1 MKLEM
6 TALDYKFAEVINKA
20 AFSSDFPT
28 TLHERGEYAKNKIKN
43 DSSLTKNEKKFILD
57 RFLQIY
63 DQLRVENNSEE
74 KQQCNN
80 CQNWHQAIQYCEY
93 CIRKYLENNFGNW
106 TSGND
111 EIDKL
116 IQECQ
121 KKTLAPFAVI
131 EWISYDQFENIE
143 YLTEGGCAS
152 IYKAIWKGGAYDKW
166 NSEKQILERYGRQ
179 IVILKRLNNSNSNN
193 VKWFQ
198 EVSYSNIIN
207 KAAFSS
213 DFPTTLHERGEYAKN
228 KIKNDSSLTK
238 NEKKFILDRFLQI
251 YDQLRVENNSEEKQ
265 QCNNCQNWHQA
276 IQYCEYCIRK
286 YLENNFGNWTS
297 GNDEIDKL
305 IQECQKKTLAPFAV
319 IEWISYDQFENIE
332 YLTEGGCASIYKAIW
347 KGGAYDKWNSE
358 KQILERYGRQIV
370 ILKRLN
376 NSNSNNVK
384 WFQEV
389 TFSFT
394 LGNYVAECYGLTK
407 DPITND
413 YLLVMCRYD
422 SDLRH
427 FLIDNYHTLTC
438 LQKYKI
444 IYFITNSLN
453 NLHNQNIVHKDL
465 HSGNFL
471 YDAGYS
477 YWKISDLGLSGPVE
491 KPLNSIYGN
500 LPYIAPEVLCGQ
512 IYTTKSDIY
521 SLGILMWEIATGETP
536 FGKHEHDSDLQFAI
550 VNGYRPKIHKEI
562 PQEYVTLMK
571 QCWDANPYN
580 RPDVNTIRKKME
592 SLIRPFYTKKKNLK
606 SKIKNFFKL
615 KSSKIKN
622 FFKLKSSKN
631 KNKPIIK
638 NAQLIKNT
646 KSQVYTFSIQNQPRN
661 ATDEQETFDPQ
672 LNDLIISDE
681 IDHLYHEANNSW

>member
-1 MKLEM
+1 M
-6 TALDYKFAEVINKA
+6 TAQDIDTKFGEILDK
-20 AFSSDFPT
+20 AFSSDFPMT
-28 TLHERGEYAKNKIKN
+28 IHEQKI
-43 DSSLTKNEKKFILD
+43 
-57 RFLQIY
+57 
-63 DQLRVENNSEE
+63 ENNSEE

-106 TSGND
+106 TSGNNEID
-111 EIDKL
+111 KLIQECQKKTLAPFAVIEWISYDQFENIEYLTEGGFENNSEEKQQCNNCQNWHQAIQYCEYCIRKYLENNFGNWTSGNNEIDKL

-152 IYKAIWKGGAYDKW
+152 IYKAIWKDGCYYEW
-166 NSEKQILERYGRQ
+166 NSENQILERYG
-179 IVILKRLNNSNSNN
+179 K
-193 VKWFQ
+193 
-198 EVSYSNIIN
+198 
-207 KAAFSS
+207 
-213 DFPTTLHERGEYAKN
+213 
-228 KIKNDSSLTK
+228 
-238 NEKKFILDRFLQI
+238 
-251 YDQLRVENNSEEKQ
+251 
-265 QCNNCQNWHQA
+265 
-276 IQYCEYCIRK
+276 
-286 YLENNFGNWTS
+286 
-297 GNDEIDKL
+297 
-305 IQECQKKTLAPFAV
+305 
-319 IEWISYDQFENIE
+319 
-332 YLTEGGCASIYKAIW
+332 
-347 KGGAYDKWNSE
+347 
-358 KQILERYGRQIV
+358 QIV

-394 LGNYVAECYGLTK
+394 LGNDVAACYGLTK
-407 DPITND
+407 DPITNN
-413 YLLVMCRYD
+413 YLLVLFYYD

-427 FLIDNYHTLTC
+427 FLIDNYHTLTW

-444 IYFITNSLN
+444 ICYIIDSLDEI
-453 NLHNQNIVHKDL
+453 HNQNIVHKDL

-471 YDAGYS
+471 NDAGYS
-477 YWKISDLGLSGPVE
+477 YWKISDLGLSGPVD
-491 KPLNSIYGN
+491 KPLNSVYGN

-521 SLGILMWEIATGETP
+521 SIATGEAP

-571 QCWDANPYN
+571 QCWDANPDN
-580 RPDVNTIRKKME
+580 RPDAITIYKKME
-592 SLIRPFYTKKKNLK
+592 SSIRQFYTEKNNLK

-615 KSSKIKN
+615 KS
-622 FFKLKSSKN
+622 FKN

-638 NAQLIKNT
+638 NTQLIKNT

-661 ATDEQETFDPQ
+661 ATDEQETFDSQ
-672 LNDLIISDE
+672 LNDLIISNE
-681 IDHLYHEANNSW
+681 IDHLYHESIEANNSKKSHGE